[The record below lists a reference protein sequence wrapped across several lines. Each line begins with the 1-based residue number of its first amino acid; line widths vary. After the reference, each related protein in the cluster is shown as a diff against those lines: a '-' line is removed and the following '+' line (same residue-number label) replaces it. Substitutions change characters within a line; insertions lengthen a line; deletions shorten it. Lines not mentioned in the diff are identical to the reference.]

1 MMRKRQEN
9 GITLIALV
17 ITIIVLLILAGV
29 AIATLTGDNSIIKK
43 ANDAKVE
50 NEKAEIKDIL
60 GITINTIA
68 IERGENKEYYKD
80 KETFIEK
87 GKLDIDTYAID
98 DYEYNLD
105 NNLVQFK
112 IYKKMVQKISINVK
126 LI

>member
-60 GITINTIA
+60 GIAINTIA

-87 GKLDIDTYAID
+87 GKLDIDTCAID

>member
-1 MMRKRQEN
+1 MVF
-9 GITLIALV
+9 G
-17 ITIIVLLILAGV
+17 TIINSK
-29 AIATLTGDNSIIKK
+29 TNEKDWWNDEKKTRKLTGDNSIIKK

-60 GITINTIA
+60 GIAINTIA